1 MASLGIPYKQIE
13 PYLQSFVH
21 RSVLNER
28 LTQFSASNERLEFLG
43 DAVLELS
50 ITEMLFLRYPE
61 KDEGKMTDLRSAIVR
76 GKHLATISTKLGLPN
91 FILLSRGE
99 ALAGGMNNP
108 YILANTFEAFLGAI
122 YLDLGFEVAQGFI
135 HEHVTPTLDE
145 ILEKRLYVD
154 PKSYLQEFTQAKWLI
169 TPTYEVLNESGLDHN
184 KIYEVAV
191 KVDETCVGT
200 GKGTSKKKAQEQAA
214 EDAIGK
220 IEEWQDGIKS

>member
-1 MASLGIPYKQIE
+1 
-13 PYLQSFVH
+13 
-21 RSVLNER
+21 
-28 LTQFSASNERLEFLG
+28 
-43 DAVLELS
+43 
-50 ITEMLFLRYPE
+50 MLFSRYPE

-76 GKHLATISTKLGLPN
+76 GKHLATISTKLRLPD

-122 YLDLGFEVAQGFI
+122 YLDLGFEVAQRFI

-169 TPTYEVLNESGLDHN
+169 TPNYEVLNESGLDHS

-191 KVDETCVGT
+191 KVGEIHVGT

-220 IEEWQDGIKS
+220 IEIWEKTIKN